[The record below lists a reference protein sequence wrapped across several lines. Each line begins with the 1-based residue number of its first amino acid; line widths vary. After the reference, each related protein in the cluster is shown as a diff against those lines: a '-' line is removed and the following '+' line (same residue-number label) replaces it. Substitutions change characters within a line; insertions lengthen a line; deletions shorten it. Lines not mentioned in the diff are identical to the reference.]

1 MADKEIYRLNND
13 ISFRKCSLFGDD
25 EPSFGDCTNFGT
37 TERNWRTYYTC
48 NQDGIHFHCSTH
60 PEIELETKTKPYSYD
75 VIYHCP
81 KCRKDIEVDN
91 PRELKSK
98 CLRMLNIPEFKDA
111 KLVRLD
117 DWYVHEIKE
126 KVKDESGYWINTN
139 VKTDKDGDTIIV
151 VYVGHKD
158 SPEKAQFFI
167 KPEKGQLTS
176 DHKDMDPAKVLSKIE
191 VRFKGRTLTQ
201 EYSE

>member
-1 MADKEIYRLNND
+1 MAEKKIYRLNDD

-25 EPSFGDCTNFGT
+25 KLSFGDCTNFST
-37 TERNWRTYYTC
+37 AERNWRTYYSC
-48 NQDGIHFHCSTH
+48 NQDGIHFHCTTH
-60 PEIELETKTKPYSYD
+60 PEIELEVENKPYSYD
-75 VIYHCP
+75 VIYRCP
-81 KCRKDIEVDN
+81 KCRKNIEISN
-91 PRELKSK
+91 PKELKSK
-98 CLRMLNIPEFKDA
+98 CLRMLNIPEFKYA

-126 KVKDESGYWINTN
+126 KAKDETGYWVTTN

-158 SPEKAQFFI
+158 SSEKAQFFI

-176 DHKDMDPAKVLSKIE
+176 DHKDMDPAKILSKIE
-191 VRFKGRTLTQ
+191 VKFKGRTITQ
-201 EYSE
+201 EYSD